1 MREKKKKLRGC
12 ELLDRG
18 GSSEW
23 GEGGI
28 KKGEEQRQ
36 SRAEVKEGKMK

>member
-1 MREKKKKLRGC
+1 MREKKTERV
-12 ELLDRG
+12 RG

-28 KKGEEQRQ
+28 KKSEEQRQ